1 MCMYVNGAF
10 SSCENTSE
18 VCTHTPAEFAST
30 KKHSTHTHIFIQTH
44 TSENSKKSHF
54 FIAQNLQFAL
64 LMVYAPKCMP
74 AQANIHTHI
83 YNIFHRYACLSLSCR
98 CFHFLHVQYFFLVLL
113 LLLLLLLLVL
123 RQYSSAPIFRPL
135 FWLMTLNAPTDCR
148 PKIRSHVSVVA
159 QWPALNNSYT
169 IIQFNTYTY
178 IHTSLR
184 SWL

>member
-30 KKHSTHTHIFIQTH
+30 KKHSTHTHTFIQTH

-83 YNIFHRYACLSLSCR
+83 YIIFFTAMPAYHFLADVFIFYMFNTFFWFYCFYYCYCCWCCGSTVRRPFSVR
-98 CFHFLHVQYFFLVLL
+98 CFGL
-113 LLLLLLLLVL
+113 
-123 RQYSSAPIFRPL
+123 
-135 FWLMTLNAPTDCR
+135 
-148 PKIRSHVSVVA
+148 
-159 QWPALNNSYT
+159 
-169 IIQFNTYTY
+169 
-178 IHTSLR
+178 
-184 SWL
+184 